1 MLILSRRI
9 DEVIRISGLIRIHVI
24 GFKGNQVRL
33 GIEAPPE
40 VVVDR
45 EEIYLRKQQE
55 ELRAALARA
64 ETHGSPTQGALVTN
78 PGQLAAPIEPPR

>member
-9 DEVIRISGLIRIHVI
+9 DEVIRISGLIRIHVLGI
-24 GFKGNQVRL
+24 KGNQVRL

-64 ETHGSPTQGALVTN
+64 ETHVSSP
-78 PGQLAAPIEPPR
+78 